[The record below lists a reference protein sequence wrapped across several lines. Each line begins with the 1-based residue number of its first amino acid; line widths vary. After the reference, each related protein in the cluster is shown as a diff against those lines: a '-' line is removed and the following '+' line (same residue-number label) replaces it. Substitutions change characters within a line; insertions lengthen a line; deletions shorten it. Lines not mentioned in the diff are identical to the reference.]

1 MSQDS
6 FALKWI
12 SMDIADGEC
21 LALVGPN
28 GSGKTTLLECIAG
41 IRQIES
47 GRIQVDGVDV
57 TRLAPEKR
65 QVGYVPQD
73 CLLFPHLSVDRNIAF
88 AASNRG
94 VDSAAQVKEM
104 MAWAGISHL
113 AGHSTRD
120 LSGGEKQKVA
130 LARAMIMRPKILLL
144 DEPFSAVDRPSRVR
158 LLGELRKSL
167 DEISVALNLAS
178 IYVTHDLADAQLMA
192 GQVAIMNDG
201 SIEQVGSWD
210 RVLQTP
216 SSTFVADFMG
226 FNIIDG
232 NVTAKEGG
240 FWVVSV
246 KGQNIRGIGD
256 NLTVGERVV
265 AAVRPQAISLSH
277 ERNIRKQN
285 WRHCQ
290 CNVLEGSIV
299 EMREIGSV
307 AQISIDVGFPL
318 SLEMSSDLVEELS
331 LTVGRDIFA
340 QFRASEVS
348 LLHSQH
354 VM

>member
-1 MSQDS
+1 M
-6 FALKWI
+6 
-12 SMDIADGEC
+12 
-21 LALVGPN
+21 
-28 GSGKTTLLECIAG
+28 
-41 IRQIES
+41 
-47 GRIQVDGVDV
+47 
-57 TRLAPEKR
+57 
-65 QVGYVPQD
+65 
-73 CLLFPHLSVDRNIAF
+73 
-88 AASNRG
+88 
-94 VDSAAQVKEM
+94 
-104 MAWAGISHL
+104 
-113 AGHSTRD
+113 
-120 LSGGEKQKVA
+120 
-130 LARAMIMRPKILLL
+130 
-144 DEPFSAVDRPSRVR
+144 
-158 LLGELRKSL
+158 
-167 DEISVALNLAS
+167 
-178 IYVTHDLADAQLMA
+178 ADAQLMA